1 MKYISKK
8 LFLIPLLSL
17 LIAAIAYPQLPEQI
31 PIHFDFSGTP
41 DNYSGKLFIFVTP
54 ALSLLL
60 TAMAEVMP
68 KADPKKE
75 SYEKFPKAYQMIH
88 VLTNLLLLGTNMLI
102 IAISL
107 GYDIDAGTF
116 VMMAVGILFIIIGN
130 YMPKFKQSFFCG
142 IKTPWALADEENW
155 YKTHRM
161 GGRLWMIGGFV
172 FLIVPFLNDALMPI
186 VLGLNFIVLILL
198 PYLYSYWIF
207 CKKFK

>member
-17 LIAAIAYPQLPEQI
+17 LIAAMAYPQLPEQI

-60 TAMAEVMP
+60 TAMAELMP

-116 VMMAVGILFIIIGN
+116 VMMAVGILFITIGN

-161 GGRLWMIGGFV
+161 SGRLWMIGGFV

-207 CKKFK
+207 RKKFK

>member
-107 GYDIDAGTF
+107 GYDIDVGTF